1 VTPTAARSFLYA
13 PGDRPE
19 RFDRALG
26 CGTDAVIFDLEDGVA
41 PAATAQARAHIAAA
55 LATPPSPGAGPGG
68 TQRWVRV
75 NTGGAM
81 GADLDAVLG
90 RPGLTGVIVPKATVA
105 SVGAALAAG
114 APAVGALIET
124 AAGVLEAEAL
134 ASTAGVS
141 HLALGETDLA
151 ADLGI
156 ELSPDGVELA
166 PLRLRLVV
174 ASAAAGIAAPTGPV
188 STAFRDLD
196 GLRAST
202 EALRRTGYGSRACI
216 HPDQVTVVNDV
227 LTPSPEAVAEAADL
241 IARLEAA
248 GGGVCLDARGHM
260 VDEAVARAARRL
272 LSRAR

>member
-41 PAATAQARAHIAAA
+41 PGARADARGHIAAA
-55 LATPPSPGAGPGG
+55 LASPTGPDG

-75 NTGGAM
+75 NPGAGM
-81 GADLDAVLG
+81 AADLDAVLG
-90 RPGLTGVIVPKATVA
+90 LPGLTGVIVPKATVA

-114 APAVGALIET
+114 APAVGALVET
-124 AAGVLEAEAL
+124 AAGVLEIEAI
-134 ASTAGVS
+134 AGMPGVS
-141 HLALGETDLA
+141 HLSLGETDLA

-156 ELSPDGVELA
+156 ELSPDGAELA
-166 PLRLRLVV
+166 PLRLRVVV
-174 ASAAAGIAAPTGPV
+174 ASTAAGIAAPTGPV

-196 GLRAST
+196 GLRAGT
-202 EALRRTGYGSRACI
+202 EALRRAGYGSRACI
-216 HPDQVTVVNDV
+216 HPDQVTVVNEV
-227 LTPSPEAVAEAADL
+227 LTPSPEAVAEATDL
-241 IARLEAA
+241 VARLEAA

-260 VDEAVARAARRL
+260 VDEAVARAARRV